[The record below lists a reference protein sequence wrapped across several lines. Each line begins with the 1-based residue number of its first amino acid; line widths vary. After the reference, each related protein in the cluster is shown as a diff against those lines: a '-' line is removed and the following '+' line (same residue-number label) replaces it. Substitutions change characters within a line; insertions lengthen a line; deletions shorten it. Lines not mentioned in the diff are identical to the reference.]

1 LALVV
6 LVEPAEGPQQTG
18 PTRFSQ
24 QLPLLGVVSEAT
36 VIQETVGLAGL
47 VEERPRLLE
56 QRVAL
61 VIHHLQARPRVITE
75 ETQTVVH
82 HFLRL
87 VAVAVRVRLVRMV
100 GQTLVTEVQGHHL
113 ASQAHR

>member
-24 QLPLLGVVSEAT
+24 RSPLLEVVSEAT
-36 VIQETVGLAGL
+36 VIQETVGLAALAG
-47 VEERPRLLE
+47 ERPHLLE
-56 QRVAL
+56 QQVVL
-61 VIHHLQARPRVITE
+61 VTHHLQAHPKVITE

-87 VAVAVRVRLVRMV
+87 VVEVVRVRLVRMV
-100 GQTLVTEVQGHHL
+100 EQTLVTEAQGHHL